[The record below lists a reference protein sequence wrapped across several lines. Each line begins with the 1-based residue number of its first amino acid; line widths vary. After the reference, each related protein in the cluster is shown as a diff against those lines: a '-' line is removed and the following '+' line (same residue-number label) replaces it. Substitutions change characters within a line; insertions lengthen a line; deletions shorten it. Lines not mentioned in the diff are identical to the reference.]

1 MLKLFDRIIFRW
13 HPSCWRSFTV
23 MQRRMISGWSAGSTA
38 SAGLLTEEALALDL
52 LKRLMFCSRVFHFW
66 VWMIPSCHV
75 EYTSFQPLNQAY
87 LSSFEFFG
95 SCVIPVYWAI
105 FMVVTLLYF
114 TVDIGRQSEGSSA
127 RMLCDQ
133 KILLGTTY
141 DLMAR
146 AADRSPSVVETL
158 GEDKVQKIL
167 QLSGSSSITQVMSYL
182 GVAFGDIYIVYW
194 NRRLG
199 NFK

>member
-1 MLKLFDRIIFRW
+1 
-13 HPSCWRSFTV
+13 
-23 MQRRMISGWSAGSTA
+23 
-38 SAGLLTEEALALDL
+38 
-52 LKRLMFCSRVFHFW
+52 
-66 VWMIPSCHV
+66 
-75 EYTSFQPLNQAY
+75 
-87 LSSFEFFG
+87 
-95 SCVIPVYWAI
+95 
-105 FMVVTLLYF
+105 MVVTLLYF

-146 AADRSPSVVETL
+146 AADRSPSAVETL

-182 GVAFGDIYIVYW
+182 GVAFGDIYIVY
-194 NRRLG
+194 
-199 NFK
+199 